1 MSVQTL
7 AFVPQDTDGDG
18 FDRYRR
24 LYSVGADVERVDEP
38 FHARVRIRRFQRM
51 ILYERELGG
60 LLHSRGLRRVRHDG
74 FDHIALHLLLA
85 GDLTGGLPGAGHRL
99 RPGEIMLVDTS
110 RPHWT
115 RVGRARLLTVQLARD
130 VVGAAVGDLHA
141 VHGAVLP
148 EAAAGLLADFLS
160 SLVRRA
166 DDLPVAAV
174 ERAATIAA
182 ELLGITLNV
191 ATAVPLARVLSFEAA
206 QPLRR
211 ARAEAYVDAHLSDP
225 NLDAAAVAAGIG
237 TSRSSLYQAFADEG
251 GVARYIQRRR
261 LEHLRTALRRPS
273 DQRSVSALAFACG
286 FTDESHCNRA
296 FRSAFGAP
304 PGRYRTA
311 IREARRDRSDGGP
324 AEAVI
329 ARWNSELY

>member
-7 AFVPQDTDGDG
+7 AFAARDSVGGG
-18 FDRYRR
+18 FEGYRR
-24 LYSVGADVERVDEP
+24 LYSVGADVERIEEP
-38 FHARVRIRRFQRM
+38 FQARVRIRRFQRM

-60 LLHSRGLRRVRHDG
+60 LMHSRGPRRVRHDG
-74 FDHIALHLLLA
+74 FDHIALHLLLS
-85 GDLTGGLPGAGHRL
+85 GDLAGGQPGVGQRL

-115 RVGRARLLTVQLARD
+115 RVGRARLLTVQIARD
-130 VVGAAVGDLHA
+130 VVGAAIGELRA

-182 ELLGITLNV
+182 ELLGLTLNV
-191 ATAVPLARVLSFEAA
+191 ATAAPLARVLSFEAA

-237 TSRSSLYQAFADEG
+237 TSRSSLYQAFAAEG
-251 GVARYIQRRR
+251 GVARHIQRRR
-261 LEHLRTALRRPS
+261 LEHLRTALRRPG
-273 DQRSVSALAFACG
+273 DQRSVSALAFAYG
-286 FTDESHCNRA
+286 FTDESHCSRA
-296 FRSAFGAP
+296 FRSAFGVP

-311 IREARRDRSDGGP
+311 IRDARRDRSEDGL